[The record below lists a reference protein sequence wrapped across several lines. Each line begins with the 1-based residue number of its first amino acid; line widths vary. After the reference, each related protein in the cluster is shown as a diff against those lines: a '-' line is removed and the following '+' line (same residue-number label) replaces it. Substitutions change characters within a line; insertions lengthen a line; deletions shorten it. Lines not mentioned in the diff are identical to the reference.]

1 MGVYGVW
8 FWYRMLRRFPAFLT
22 AWEEVVQ
29 NEEVGW
35 LSVIT
40 GRALSDYES
49 ECDSTE
55 FVARPPDYMLLPTLL
70 FVSPIAVYIMLSS
83 GIAERLAFMTWG
95 VLWPSLLIGTIK
107 SIGWTTEID
116 PQPPLTDQRALPAT
130 LVIGAIPLLCY
141 AVGGGLFVEALVL
154 LLLLVIVVPWLFF
167 GQDIQIWAQDRNNIG
182 VIAYATYLISPGMP
196 LILVGF
202 AITRY
207 SAAMLGVG
215 SAITLGGSVVLVIHI
230 RSNPST

>member
-1 MGVYGVW
+1 
-8 FWYRMLRRFPAFLT
+8 
-22 AWEEVVQ
+22 VVQ

-49 ECDSTE
+49 ERDSTE

-83 GIAERLAFMTWG
+83 GIAEWLALMTWG

-167 GQDIQIWAQDRNNIG
+167 GQDIQIWAQDRNNIE